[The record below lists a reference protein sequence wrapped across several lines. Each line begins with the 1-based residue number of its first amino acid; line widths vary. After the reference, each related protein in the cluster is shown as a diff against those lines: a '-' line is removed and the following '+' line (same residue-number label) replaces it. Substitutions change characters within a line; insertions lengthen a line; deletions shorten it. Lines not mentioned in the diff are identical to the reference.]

1 MWMREGGR
9 RDRKKE
15 NDRWKGAKERK
26 KERSRVRRERT
37 KEEWERKGKQSPHT
51 ITITSLVPRHSKI
64 SENSAW
70 YPLFTHTWLPR
81 FSEELGNYCDTSPCC
96 TTIHY

>member
-1 MWMREGGR
+1 MGAGGR
-9 RDRKKE
+9 RDRKKKE
-15 NDRWKGAKERK
+15 NDRRKGAKERK

-51 ITITSLVPRHSKI
+51 ITSLVPRCSKK

-70 YPLFTHTWLPR
+70 YPLFMHTWLPR
-81 FSEELGNYCDTSPCC
+81 FSGELGNYCDTSPCC
-96 TTIHY
+96 TTVHY